1 MDLEKMRSFQEF
13 IDLLNTNG
21 RTAQGQDLSLM
32 GWYID
37 GLERQLE
44 AVTQELH
51 DVKAEL
57 AAATEQQTQHKPAL
71 TKLVEALQEKVGQ
84 VRQALSNFKDKIVSC
99 AKDAAARFMD
109 AGVSALDNAVAAMGL
124 KQGMEHL
131 QENLQ
136 EAVTGARAV
145 VERGEQVGQEL
156 RSAGSHLRNAARAAA
171 GKDIP
176 EPNVSQEGRFQA
188 AVLAPMRG
196 TCKVLSGLNNAAL
209 AAIGTAERL
218 EQAAD
223 VAREHQAER
232 AAHRPGRRL
241 AKKSSVRQALKDKRA
256 EMSRASVPSPER
268 EKKPQEAAL

>member
-1 MDLEKMRSFQEF
+1 MDLEKAHSFQEF
-13 IDLLNTNG
+13 IDLLNANG
-21 RTAQGQDLSLM
+21 RTAQGQDVSLM
-32 GWYID
+32 AWYID
-37 GLERQLE
+37 GLDRQLE

-57 AAATEQQTQHKPAL
+57 AAATEQQAQHKPAL

-99 AKDAAARFMD
+99 AKDAVARVMD

-232 AAHRPGRRL
+232 AAQKPGKRL
-241 AKKSSVRQALKDKRA
+241 EKKPSVRQALRQNQAEIADKPA
-256 EMSRASVPSPER
+256 PAPDK
-268 EKKPQEAAL
+268 EKKQEAAL